1 MNKHLKI
8 LERYI
13 PDLERITAAINEY
26 NISQNINETVT
37 VERLLEETVSEMVY
51 EHRKS
56 YDLAGALPV
65 EYINGKRYYR
75 DDRLREYRNCD
86 DFTDVIKPSS
96 VWD

>member
-1 MNKHLKI
+1 MNKHLAI

-13 PDLERITAAINEY
+13 PDLERIVDELNKY
-26 NISQNINETVT
+26 NTSQNINEIVT

-56 YDLAGALPV
+56 LDLAGSLPV

-75 DDRLREYRNCD
+75 DDRLQQYRNCEDFSDVVTFD
-86 DFTDVIKPSS
+86 D
-96 VWD
+96 